1 MRISIFTYI
10 TTILLFLSSVHTE
23 SFSRLVT
30 TIDPPSIYDL
40 ISSDLETNQVLVQS
54 FKNKSSLNIAYEQL
68 SYKYEKFNLYFGG
81 EFMFG
86 RKAQSRVAFHSIY
99 LMPSFELL
107 EKLSL
112 TGRLGVA
119 QLNTNQ
125 DNFPINFGFVS
136 SIGLEYQ
143 ISSKMALS
151 LSYTMYDMKNKIV
164 SGAASYSTPFISD
177 NIAVNDLE
185 LDLKYN
191 KFGISVV
198 YGFEIVDK
206 KERNEKN

>member
-10 TTILLFLSSVHTE
+10 ITILLFLSLAYTE

-30 TIDPPSIYDL
+30 TMDPSSTYDL
-40 ISSDLETNQVLVQS
+40 INSDLETNQVLVQS
-54 FKNKSSLNIAYEQL
+54 FKNKSSLNIAYEHL

-86 RKAQSRVAFHSIY
+86 RKAQSRVAFHSVY
-99 LMPSFELL
+99 VMPSYELL

-112 TGRLGVA
+112 SARLGLT
-119 QLNTNQ
+119 QINTDQ
-125 DNFPINFGFVS
+125 DNFPIDFGFVS

-143 ISSKMALS
+143 ISTKMALS
-151 LSYTMYDMKNKIV
+151 LSYTIYDMKNKIV
-164 SGAASYSTPFISD
+164 SGTTSYSTPFISD

>member
-1 MRISIFTYI
+1 MRISAFKYI
-10 TTILLFLSSVHTE
+10 ITILLFLSSVYSE

-40 ISSDLETNQVLVQS
+40 ISIDLETNQVLVQS
-54 FKNKSSLNIAYEQL
+54 FKNKSSLNIAYEHL

-107 EKLSL
+107 EKVSL
-112 TGRLGVA
+112 TGRLGFA

-125 DNFPINFGFVS
+125 DNFPIDFGFVS

-164 SGAASYSTPFISD
+164 DGAASYSTPFISD